1 MLRALRVVTLVLLVV
16 FGGLGILLGVGVD
29 RLRGRDPLA
38 GAGRWAQALWC
49 RTCCR
54 VLGVRLRTTGEGI
67 APGPVLLL
75 ANHISWLDI
84 ICLAAMAPVTF
95 LSKSEVRGW
104 PIVGRVA
111 SALGTV
117 YIDRGRDRAAERARA
132 AIAESLAA
140 GRRLVLFAEGTTG
153 PGDTV
158 RPFRPRLVQAA
169 LDAGTLVQPVTIC
182 YRNAAGGAC
191 RSVAFL
197 DDQGLLASVWGV
209 AGEAGLEAV
218 VMPHAPLTPEAG
230 RTAVTRES
238 HRRVSEGLNALLDGA
253 ALSQSRHMS
262 FPIMRPESTAGDRNG
277 CEHSD
282 RRG

>member
-1 MLRALRVVTLVLLVV
+1 MLRLLRVLALLPLVV
-16 FGGLGILLGVGVD
+16 FGGAGILLAVGVD

-38 GAGRWAQALWC
+38 GAGRRAQALWC
-49 RTCCR
+49 RCCCR
-54 VLGVRLRTTGEGI
+54 LLGVRLRTAGEGL

-84 ICLAAMAPVTF
+84 VCLAATAPVTF

-104 PIVGRVA
+104 PVVGRVA

-117 YIDRGRDRAAERARA
+117 YIDRGRERAAERARE
-132 AIAESLAA
+132 AIATSLAA
-140 GRRLVLFAEGTTG
+140 GRRVVLFAEGTTG

-169 LDAGTLVQPVTIC
+169 LDAGTPVQPVTLC

-209 AGEAGLEAV
+209 AGESGLEAV
-218 VMPHAPLTPEAG
+218 IMPHAPLLPDGG

-238 HRRVSEGLNALLDGA
+238 HRRVSAGLAALLAGGG
-253 ALSQSRHMS
+253 LSQSCHVS
-262 FPIMRPESTAGDRNG
+262 VSIMRPEAKPGG
-277 CEHSD
+277 CDGSEHSD